1 MKIRTMSWQELR
13 DPFAGETI
21 DFAFVIAPEPAAGPG
36 PAGTSLAAKAMKASK
51 DRLLGGLRVWTRSSA
66 CLAVAL
72 LFSGSAAAQD
82 VRFKVVELPIPANFY
97 FQQALAVE
105 GLTVTGYS
113 WTRLGSG
120 FNTTNYI
127 QAALWYGGS
136 LRLLARSGADT
147 GHRAWGNCVNRQGV
161 VGGWYQTPTSQE
173 LPAVW
178 VDGNLRMPGLLP
190 GGNYGQV
197 FGLSNESDWIAVGMT
212 LYAPDPE
219 FPEWRLQ
226 RATVWD
232 TNLGT
237 PLSLGTL
244 PGDQRSVAWAVNR
257 HRQVVG
263 TSWDVHRN
271 AFIWSAASGM
281 TQLVAPAGYRTPEP
295 RSINDHGHVV
305 GSLYLA
311 GFFWSEDSGMV
322 PIPGAH
328 NAKGINNSG
337 VIVGTT
343 TSLKPGVAF
352 SHAGPM
358 LELASLLTPDST
370 GWTLG
375 TAEDISDLWVI
386 VGRGT
391 NPQGADR
398 AYMAI
403 AMPDLPGPNELP
415 EESSSF
421 PVAGEMGGWTAS
433 GTGSAMTRTDPADP
447 DNVVMELVTGSPITV
462 THPIHTPPGRF
473 AILFDYRFLTTN
485 GTLSVYIDETELALL
500 PAPPSPVA
508 SFQPASMI
516 VDDPALFDLDA
527 ASLKLELAG
536 PTGARV
542 LIDNIELVQAL
553 PRPRISRIERPD
565 DGAETLTVTAPGA
578 TDWTLQRAPCFPCP
592 DDWVAVASE
601 PTVVEDES
609 QWSVEGADAGG
620 YFRLDYTP

>member
-1 MKIRTMSWQELR
+1 MNACRDCRCGRLR
-13 DPFAGETI
+13 SQARY
-21 DFAFVIAPEPAAGPG
+21 
-36 PAGTSLAAKAMKASK
+36 LACIVA
-51 DRLLGGLRVWTRSSA
+51 
-66 CLAVAL
+66 AL
-72 LFSGSAAAQD
+72 LIGGSAAAQD
-82 VRFKVVELPIPANFY
+82 VRFKVVELAMPTNVFFEP
-97 FQQALAVE
+97 LAVE
-105 GLTVTGYS
+105 GLTVSGWSLT
-113 WTRLGSG
+113 TLGSG
-120 FNTTNYI
+120 FNATNHLR
-127 QAALWYGGS
+127 ATLWYGGS
-136 LRLLARSGADT
+136 VRFLPRSADDER
-147 GHRAWGNCVNRQGV
+147 HRAAGNCVNRQGV

-197 FGLSNESDWIAVGMT
+197 FGLSNESDWIAVGMS
-212 LYAPDPE
+212 LYAPEPE

-232 TNLGT
+232 KNLGT

-244 PGDQRSVAWAVNR
+244 PGDERSVAWAVNR
-257 HRQVVG
+257 HRQVAG

-281 TQLVAPAGYRTPEP
+281 TQLVPPAGYHTPEP

-305 GSLYLA
+305 GGLYFA
-311 GFFWSEDSGMV
+311 AFFWSESSGMV
-322 PIPGAH
+322 PIPGAR

-337 VIVGTT
+337 IIVGTT
-343 TSLKPGVAF
+343 TGLKPGVAF
-352 SHAGPM
+352 SHTGPM
-358 LELASLLTPDST
+358 VELASLLTPDST

-375 TAEDISDLWVI
+375 TAEDISDMWVI

-391 NPQGADR
+391 NPHGEGR

-421 PVAGEMGGWTAS
+421 PMAGEMGGWTAS
-433 GTGSAMTRTDPADP
+433 GTGSATTRTDPADP

-462 THPIHTPPGRF
+462 THPIRTPPGRF

-485 GTLSVYIDETELALL
+485 GTLAVYIDDTELASL
-500 PAPPSPVA
+500 PAPSSAVP

-516 VDDPALFDLDA
+516 VDDPVLFDLDA
-527 ASLKLELAG
+527 ATLTLELTG
-536 PTGARV
+536 PTGSRV

-553 PRPRISRIERPD
+553 PRPRITRIERTD
-565 DGAETLTVTAPGA
+565 EADEMLTITAPGA
-578 TDWTLQRAPCFPCP
+578 TDWTLHRVPCFPCP
-592 DDWVAVASE
+592 DDWMPVAGE

-609 QWSVEGADAGG
+609 PWIVEGADAEG
-620 YFRLDYTP
+620 YFRLEYTP